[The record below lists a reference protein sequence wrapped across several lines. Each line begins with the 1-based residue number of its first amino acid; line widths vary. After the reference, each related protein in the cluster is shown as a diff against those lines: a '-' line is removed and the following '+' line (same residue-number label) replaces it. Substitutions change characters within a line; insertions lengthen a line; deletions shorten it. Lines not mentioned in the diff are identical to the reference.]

1 MNFYRN
7 KKTGAVVKTTCKVTG
22 ANWELVKPKD
32 PKEPAKPAAA
42 AAADDGK
49 KSAAPTKTTTKGEKP
64 AAAKK
69 DAKA

>member
-22 ANWELVKPKD
+22 ANWEQVKL
-32 PKEPAKPAAA
+32 KEPAKPAAA

-49 KSAAPTKTTTKGEKP
+49 KSAAPTKTTTKGDKP